1 MDRKLI
7 ENHTSR
13 IAFLFISFIVIA
25 SGFVTQVLPCQ
36 TQKFLENNV
45 VAKHAIGVLISF
57 LFIML
62 EGGWSF
68 DMETQDKAPV
78 DWSNGNVIDTMVFGF
93 ILYSMFLLS
102 AKMKLIPNLILYS
115 LLFAVYLLNTQ
126 RLYWKNRELITDEE
140 NNNYIRYIY
149 LALMISVGIFLYGI
163 VDYLIYE
170 KSQNKKNF
178 SIIKFILGN
187 NKCSSLK

>member
-1 MDRKLI
+1 MNEQLI
-7 ENHTSR
+7 ENHASK
-13 IAFLFISFIVIA
+13 IAFLFISFIVVA
-25 SGFVTQVLPCQ
+25 SGYVTQVLPCQ

-45 VAKHAIGVLISF
+45 LVKHAIGVLISF

-78 DWSNGNVIDTMVFGF
+78 DWSNGNVMDTMVFGF
-93 ILYSMFLLS
+93 ILYSIFLLS
-102 AKMKLIPNLILYS
+102 AKMKLIPNLLLYS
-115 LLFAVYLLNTQ
+115 LLFGVYLLNTQ
-126 RLYWKNRELITDEE
+126 RLYWKNRELITEE
-140 NNNYIRYIY
+140 QNKNYIRHIH
-149 LALMISVGIFLYGI
+149 LALITSIGIFFYGI
-163 VDYLIYE
+163 LDYLVYE
-170 KSQNKKNF
+170 KTQYKQNF